1 MVKYENKFKFDKKR
15 QQIIIIEVR
24 VVSLMQ
30 TLNKFCVLTHFSR
43 LLQLTRKPVIW
54 FASNSNDWF
63 LYAIQ
68 QSAETS

>member
-43 LLQLTRKPVIW
+43 LLQLTRKPVI
-54 FASNSNDWF
+54 
-63 LYAIQ
+63 
-68 QSAETS
+68 